1 MIDSTEARIVW
12 ECAALAVAR
21 VRSNRPRDERGEIA
35 QTVIIV
41 AILAAAAIAIAT
53 IIATKFKDKANGI
66 PTE

>member
-1 MIDSTEARIVW
+1 MFDFTEVQMMRAWVVTSI
-12 ECAALAVAR
+12 AR
-21 VRSNRPRDERGEIA
+21 VRSERDERGEIA

-53 IIATKFKDKANGI
+53 IIATKFKDKANNI

>member
-1 MIDSTEARIVW
+1 MFDFTEVELMRAWLTTTIS
-12 ECAALAVAR
+12 R
-21 VRSNRPRDERGEIA
+21 VRSERDQRGEIA

-53 IIATKFKDKANGI
+53 IIATKFKDKANTI